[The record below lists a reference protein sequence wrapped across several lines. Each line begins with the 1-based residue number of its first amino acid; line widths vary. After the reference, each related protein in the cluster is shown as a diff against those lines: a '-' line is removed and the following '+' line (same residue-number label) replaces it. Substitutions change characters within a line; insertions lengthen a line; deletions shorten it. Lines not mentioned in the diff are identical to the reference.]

1 MRLKNRMSIEEYLY
15 ELDRLKL
22 LIADCKYKILYFQL
36 GAVIDKPLNEIE
48 QEMNDAEKYL
58 YRLQNPIS
66 TV

>member
-22 LIADCKYKILYFQL
+22 LIADCKYKILCFQL
-36 GAVIDKPLNEIE
+36 GAVIDKPLSEIE

-58 YRLQNPIS
+58 YRLQDPLS